1 MVPNLATLIGLFLKT
16 KKWLDMI
23 IGTTRVQGMM
33 DGQYATRYT
42 LNSCL
47 DGIVISLPQ
56 KRSGESNGV
65 LVDNTKGLS

>member
-1 MVPNLATLIGLFLKT
+1 
-16 KKWLDMI
+16 MI

-47 DGIVISLPQ
+47 DGVVITLPQ